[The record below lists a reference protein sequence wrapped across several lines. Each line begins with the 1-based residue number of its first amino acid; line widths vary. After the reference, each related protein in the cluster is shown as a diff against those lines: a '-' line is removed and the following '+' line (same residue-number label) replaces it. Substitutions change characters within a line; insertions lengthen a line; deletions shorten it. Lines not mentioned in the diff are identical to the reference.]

1 MNKQHRISLLK
12 NSLYLLL
19 ILLVC
24 FGVSELVRQLPA
36 VAAFNQDWVDAN
48 TRHNGWTGVAYFIGM
63 AAALTAIGLPRQ
75 LTAFLAGYAFGFS
88 EGLLYS
94 VIGAT
99 LSCTAV
105 FWLSRTVARRPLRAR
120 FASKVARLDAFVA
133 VKPFL
138 MTIVIRLMPF
148 GNNLATNLI
157 AGVSHVPARLFIT
170 GSMIGYIPQMA
181 IFALMGK
188 GIVVQSYWKIALSV
202 GLLGVSALLSIY
214 LYKQFKA
221 GALNNDNVNDSDTA
235 QDASTTQQSGQSA
248 STSV

>member
-1 MNKQHRISLLK
+1 MNKQRRISLLK

-24 FGVSELVRQLPA
+24 VGVSELVRQLPA

-48 TRHNGWTGVAYFIGM
+48 TRHNGFRGIAYFIGM

-75 LTAFLAGYAFGFS
+75 LTAFLAGYAFGFG

-94 VIGAT
+94 VAGAT
-99 LSCTAV
+99 LSCAGV
-105 FWLSRTVARRPLRAR
+105 FWLSRLFARKTLRKRYAG
-120 FASKVARLDAFVA
+120 KVAKLDAFVA
-133 VKPFL
+133 IKPFL

-157 AGVSHVPARLFIT
+157 AGVSHVPARIFVT

-188 GIVVQSYWKIALSV
+188 GILVQSYWKIALSV
-202 GLLGVSALLSIY
+202 GMLGLSTLLGLY
-214 LYKQFKA
+214 LYKLYKA
-221 GALNNDNVNDSDTA
+221 ERLVTA
-235 QDASTTQQSGQSA
+235 DDQPQQHAPTTK
-248 STSV
+248 STSSQSV

>member
-1 MNKQHRISLLK
+1 
-12 NSLYLLL
+12 
-19 ILLVC
+19 VC
-24 FGVSELVRQLPA
+24 VGVSEVVRQLPA

-157 AGVSHVPARLFIT
+157 AGVSHVPSRLFIT